1 MEEAMNNWVIV
12 LHSVFDVLHFKP
24 IVANL
29 WDKETF
35 NMQRMNEIRIKRSD
49 VLLGYLIPFW
59 IILYFMYEKC
69 LNSLLRRMRI
79 PLLQRSRIIEAVW
92 DCGFCFGSICYL
104 KSSTVKTINFF
115 SEEQAVTHQ
124 ELGVI
129 LHKSFYL
136 HRAGVEIFCHE
147 AWIKGWANLL
157 FASFVMNPYQEKW
170 CTVVSTFVFYK
181 AFDTIVISI
190 CRILLCTSHFIG
202 KKLPKLFFFLHCL
215 SWIYLYTLFVPKLML
230 WTESTNHTRAKLGLW
245 LWFIAECID
254 SMWFRLLWC
263 GKATHWLEICLF
275 PPPTQEAIELAGI
288 QKRHRDSLKKLVNRT
303 SKKAELWQTLF
314 CAVAIKKKIKRI
326 REAKH
331 NETTSLT
338 DYPEILSQTNAKEEP
353 MRNEKE
359 NENENGKGKL

>member
-92 DCGFCFGSICYL
+92 NCGFCFGSICYL

-157 FASFVMNPYQEKW
+157 FASFVMNPYQEK
-170 CTVVSTFVFYK
+170 
-181 AFDTIVISI
+181 
-190 CRILLCTSHFIG
+190 
-202 KKLPKLFFFLHCL
+202 
-215 SWIYLYTLFVPKLML
+215 IYLYTLFVPKLML

-359 NENENGKGKL
+359 NENENENGNGNGNGNGKGNEQ